1 MNPLDDMLREFEKE
15 INEHI
20 EKMWNISEEV
30 TETGSLITR
39 ARMKG
44 QPMEIINAET
54 GIFQLDMN

>member
-15 INEHI
+15 LNEHI
-20 EKMWNISEEV
+20 EKMWNISDEV

-54 GIFQLDMN
+54 GVFHLDMN

>member
-1 MNPLDDMLREFEKE
+1 MNPLDDFMREFEKE

-54 GIFQLDMN
+54 GVFHLDMN

>member
-15 INEHI
+15 LNEHI